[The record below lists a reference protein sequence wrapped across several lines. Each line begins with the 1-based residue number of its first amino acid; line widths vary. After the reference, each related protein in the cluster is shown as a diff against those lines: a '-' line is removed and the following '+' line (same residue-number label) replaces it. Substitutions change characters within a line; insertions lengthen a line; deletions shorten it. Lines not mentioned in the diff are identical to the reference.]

1 VVVARALY
9 STFEEELDIVLYFFD
24 FQEIKDV
31 PKKT

>member
-1 VVVARALY
+1 MVVAKALY
-9 STFEEELDIVLYFFD
+9 LASNEDLDIMLCLFD